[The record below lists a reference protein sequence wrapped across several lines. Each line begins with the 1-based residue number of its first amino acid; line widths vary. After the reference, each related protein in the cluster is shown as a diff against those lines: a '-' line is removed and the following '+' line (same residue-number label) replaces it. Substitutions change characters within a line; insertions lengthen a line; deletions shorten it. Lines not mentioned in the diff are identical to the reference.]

1 MAAGLP
7 REERQPGKQPDLVR
21 AEIAEVVREVCLK
34 TARQPAR
41 DRNLHS
47 QPRSNAAISVAVVSI
62 AEACETDERSHVE
75 CGERAGIEIRAR
87 SGAIEMIKQS
97 ELGEVRCERVP
108 APANGRETELRLQR
122 DSVGKEKTDAK
133 GPLRDLDNSHRIVTE
148 ADGGCRVHSELH
160 GPRRLRAG
168 DRDGE

>member
-21 AEIAEVVREVCLK
+21 AEIPEVVREVCLK

-47 QPRSNAAISVAVVSI
+47 QPRSNAAVSVAVVSI
-62 AEACETDERSHVE
+62 AESAETDERAHVE
-75 CGERAGIEIRAR
+75 CGERAGIEVRAR
-87 SGAIEMIKQS
+87 SRAIEMIKES
-97 ELGEVRCERVP
+97 ELGEVRCEGVP
-108 APANGRETELRLQR
+108 ASANGRETELRLYR
-122 DSVGKEKTDAK
+122 ESVRKEKTDTK
-133 GPLRDLDNSHRIVTE
+133 RPLRDLDNSYRIVAE
-148 ADGGCRVHSELH
+148 ADGGRRVHSELN

-168 DRDGE
+168 DGDGE